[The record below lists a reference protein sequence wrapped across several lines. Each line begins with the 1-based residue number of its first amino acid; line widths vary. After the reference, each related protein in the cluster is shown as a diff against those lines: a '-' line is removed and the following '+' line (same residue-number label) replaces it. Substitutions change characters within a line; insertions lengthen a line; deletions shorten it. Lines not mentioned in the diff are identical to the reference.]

1 MIHLSKM
8 DDFHSY
14 VELTRGSQCGVP
26 SPEFPV
32 QNCIWGTGSNGLN
45 IFWTLSAQIVTQ
57 LGPKTIF
64 QHSFS
69 VSESISQFHR
79 VSWEFHGI
87 LYQNLST
94 KTIKKAIVLRFP
106 GSGSCSIGNGWMIAP
121 ALEPSG
127 YGL

>member
-32 QNCIWGTGSNGLN
+32 QNCIWGMGSNGLN
-45 IFWTLSAQIVTQ
+45 IFWTLSAQSVTK

-64 QHSFS
+64 QHSF
-69 VSESISQFHR
+69 QFQK
-79 VSWEFHGI
+79 VYPSFIEFHGSFMGYYI
-87 LYQNLST
+87 KTYQQKPS
-94 KTIKKAIVLRFP
+94 KKAIVLRFP
-106 GSGSCSIGNGWMIAP
+106 GSGSCSIGSGWMIAP